1 MGVYLSQMG
10 SLYRFAR
17 NRAWDSA
24 QMFLRNLDARH
35 FVYSVQSTALRLWV
49 MSCLVGQWKW
59 CFLASPAFLDPLVLI
74 FGCFGGCKDEQAR

>member
-1 MGVYLSQMG
+1 MG

-49 MSCLVGQWKW
+49 MSCLVGV
-59 CFLASPAFLDPLVLI
+59 VLSCWSVEMVFFGQSGI
-74 FGCFGGCKDEQAR
+74 FGSTCFDFWVFWRL